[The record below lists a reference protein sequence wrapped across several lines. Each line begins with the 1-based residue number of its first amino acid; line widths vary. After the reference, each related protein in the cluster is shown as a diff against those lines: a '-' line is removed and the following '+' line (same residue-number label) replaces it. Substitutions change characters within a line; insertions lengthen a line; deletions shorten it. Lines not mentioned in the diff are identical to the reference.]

1 MEPHRTFGRSFDPV
15 ALAAESPSAEAF
27 ERAVLERLQRSVGFD
42 VAFFA
47 TLGARPTTLGID
59 AGALEASLARA
70 DHASDLAPTKRIARS
85 RRGVAVDTA
94 VLGEHEVRKLGYF
107 REFCVPIGGRHS
119 LVALPTLRG
128 DVVAGIVLGR
138 CGSTFTDAD
147 VALVEDV
154 LEPLAVAR
162 ASYFVPWR
170 SAPLRTAAPRS
181 MLAALGDKL
190 RKKRVLA
197 RVEDA
202 RGAIEIRDG
211 DGAREMVATG
221 PDGDFVWSRASI
233 ERPSRSGWFYVD
245 LFHLAAARARER
257 RNALFVGCGGGVVV
271 RQFAEVYPGMSLD
284 VVEPDA
290 RVVEL
295 ARRWFDLDR
304 VPRVNV
310 AVDDGVSF
318 VRRAEANRWDVVVVD
333 AFEGS
338 ELAKGFA
345 DRSFFAEMRRVLR
358 PGGGLAF
365 NVVGTL
371 AQGDVVQTVARAARA
386 ELDDVRLVPVLDRD
400 EAYSPT
406 ALRNVVVLAFRRDR

>member
-1 MEPHRTFGRSFDPV
+1 MESHWSSDRFDPV
-15 ALAAESPSAEAF
+15 ALAAESPSAEVF
-27 ERAVLERLQRSVGFD
+27 EHAVLEQLQRSVGFD

-47 TLGARPTTLGID
+47 TLGASPTALGID
-59 AGALEASLARA
+59 RAALEASLARP
-70 DHASDLAPTKRIARS
+70 DHASDLARTKQVARS

-94 VLGEHEVRKLGYF
+94 VLGEQEVRKLGYF
-107 REFCVPIGGRHS
+107 REFCAPVGGRHS
-119 LVALPTLRG
+119 LVALPSLRG
-128 DVVAGIVLGR
+128 DVLAGIVLGR
-138 CGSTFTDAD
+138 CGSTFSDAD
-147 VALVEDV
+147 VAFVEDA
-154 LEPLAVAR
+154 LGPLAVAR
-162 ASYFVPWR
+162 ASFFVPWR
-170 SAPLRTAAPRS
+170 SAPLRTSAPRS
-181 MLAALGDKL
+181 TFAALGDML

-202 RGAIEIRDG
+202 RGAIEVRDG
-211 DGAREMVATG
+211 GGQREMVATG

-233 ERPSRSGWFYVD
+233 DRPSRSGWFYVD

-257 RNALFVGCGGGVVV
+257 RSALFVGCGGGVAV

-304 VPRVNV
+304 IPRAAVT
-310 AVDDGVSF
+310 VDDGVSF

-338 ELAKGFA
+338 ELAPGFA

-371 AQGDVVQTVARAARA
+371 AQGSVVQAIARAARA

-400 EAYSPT
+400 EVYSPT
-406 ALRNVVVLAFRRDR
+406 ALRNVVVVAFRGDR